1 MKGLLKRCS
10 MVGAFLVLS
19 AMLVTGCSNGGK
31 GSEAEEVL
39 EDPVYPVTLDG
50 SEILIGETT
59 VQTLLD
65 KGLRITVSEMSEN
78 YEITHY
84 EIDPEAELEA
94 NSYYSGGSVWIT
106 DKVFANISIVT
117 DEENVKMGDAV
128 IAYLEFSLSDED
140 ATGLDKILFNGV
152 SVAELSRE
160 KAGEMFPDFTGDENM
175 WFSPASITDY
185 KYFMA
190 FNSDGRMT
198 KFSVEKKYD
207 VDWSGEE

>member
-1 MKGLLKRCS
+1 MFKW
-10 MVGAFLVLS
+10 
-19 AMLVTGCSNGGK
+19 GK
-31 GSEAEEVL
+31 GSEADEVL
-39 EDPVYPVTLDG
+39 ADPVYPVILDG
-50 SEILIGETT
+50 SEILIGETK

-65 KGLRITVSEMSEN
+65 KGLRITVSEMSED

-84 EIDPEAELEA
+84 EIDPEAKLEA
-94 NSYYSGGSVWIT
+94 NSYYSGGTVWIT
-106 DKVFANISIVT
+106 DTVFANIAIVT

-128 IAYLEFSLSDED
+128 IAYLEFSMSSED

-152 SVAELSRE
+152 PVSELTRE

-175 WFSPASITDY
+175 WFSPASMLDY
-185 KYFMA
+185 DYYMGFT
-190 FNSDGRMT
+190 SDGRMT